1 MYDIP
6 RLKDALPFCK
16 SINFDAHKHADG
28 SKKVIVICEYTNGMT
43 AELTC
48 PDMPKDTDQV
58 IHLAMAG
65 AFQCML
71 DYVTDAQFKV
81 GSRTKSLKR
90 GADGKIKVFGD
101 PLSSQP
107 PIGAPSK
114 HKMLLTVPGV
124 QDPFDGAK
132 TSSQQAINGITNP
145 SLLPMHF
152 NSRSVVIPALPA
164 RTADLGTLDP
174 VKAAKAAS
182 ALDQLVKLADDE
194 DDDDRAL
201 TQRMVRVCEPL
212 SGSDSED

>member
-132 TSSQQAINGITNP
+132 TSSQQGAD
-145 SLLPMHF
+145 
-152 NSRSVVIPALPA
+152 SRLARLARSHLHPCLARGASSPALPA

-174 VKAAKAAS
+174 EKASKAAS

-194 DDDDRAL
+194 ED
-201 TQRMVRVCEPL
+201 
-212 SGSDSED
+212 GSV

>member
-16 SINFDAHKHADG
+16 SINFEAHKRTDG

-48 PDMPKDTDQV
+48 LDMPKDTDQV
-58 IHLAMAG
+58 IHLAMVG

-71 DYVTDAQFKV
+71 DFVTDAKFKL
-81 GSRTKSLKR
+81 GSQTKSLKR

-124 QDPFDGAK
+124 QDPFDGVK
-132 TSSQQAINGITNP
+132 TSSQQAADDR
-145 SLLPMHF
+145 LARF
-152 NSRSVVIPALPA
+152 ARSHLHPCLTRAASSPALPV

-174 VKAAKAAS
+174 EKASKAAS
-182 ALDQLVKLADDE
+182 ALNQLVKLAGDE
-194 DDDDRAL
+194 ED
-201 TQRMVRVCEPL
+201 
-212 SGSDSED
+212 GSV